1 MSKKYVYLFSE
12 GNANMRELLGGKGA
26 NLAEMSNIGLPV
38 PQGFTIT
45 TEACTQYYADGR
57 QINDEIMAEI
67 MKNVAT
73 MEDINGKKFG
83 DLENPL
89 LVSVRSGARASMPGM
104 MDTILN
110 LGLNDDVVAAMIKG
124 NPDPKFERFV
134 YDSYRRFIQMFSD
147 VVMEVGKKYF
157 EQLIDEMKTRK
168 GVVYDVE
175 LTAADLKELAE
186 QFKAEYKKQIGEDFP
201 SDPVVQLKEAI
212 RAVFRSWDNPR
223 ANYYR
228 QQNDIPYSWGTAV
241 NVMPMV
247 FGNLNENSG
256 TGVAFTRDPATG
268 EKKLMGEFLTNAQ
281 GEDVVA
287 GVRTPMPISE
297 MANKFPE
304 AYEQFV
310 KVCALLEDHYRDMQ
324 DMEFTVENGK
334 LYMLQCRNGKRTAQA
349 ALKIACDLVD
359 EGMIDEKKAVL
370 MIEPRNL
377 DTLLHPQFDADK
389 LKAATPIGK
398 GLGAS
403 PGAACG
409 RIVFSAEDAKAWAA
423 RKEKVVLVRLETSP
437 EDIEGM
443 AAAQGILTVRG
454 GMTSHAAVVARGM
467 GKCCVSG
474 CGEILMDEEAKQF
487 TLAGKTYH
495 EGDNISIDGSTGNI
509 YDGIIP
515 TVDATIAGEFGRIMS
530 WADKYRRLEVRTN
543 ADNPRDAAKAVE
555 LGAHGI
561 GLTRTEH
568 MFFNADRIGPF
579 REMIC
584 ADTKEER
591 IVALNKLEPMQQE
604 DFEGIYEAM
613 QGYPVTIRFLDPPLH
628 EFVPTEEDDIAAL
641 AEAEGKTV
649 EQIKAVIYNLHEFN
663 PMMGHRGC
671 RLAVSYPEIAE
682 MQTRAVI
689 KAALAVSARHP
700 DWNLRPE
707 IMIPLVGEVKEL
719 KFVKDVVVAAADKLI
734 AESGSDL
741 KYLVGTMIEIPRAA
755 LTADEIAKEAQ
766 FFSFGTNDL
775 TQMTFGFSRDDA
787 GKFLP
792 AYYEHKIY
800 ESDPFAR
807 VDQIGVG
814 KLVKMAATLGRATR
828 PDLHLG
834 VCGEHGGDP
843 SSVEFFHKAGLD
855 YVSCSPFRVPIARL
869 AAAQAAIKDEEAKAA
884 DKKAAEEEA
893 KAELDARIEAARAAL
908 KDAAEKFQ
916 AVAADKTDDLK
927 GFATVAFKSLKAG
940 LEEAKK
946 TFDQEK
952 K

>member
-26 NLAEMSNIGLPV
+26 NLAEMTNIGLPV

-45 TEACTQYYADGR
+45 TEACTQYYEDGR

-67 MKNVAT
+67 MQYVAK
-73 MEDINGKKFG
+73 MEEMNGKKFG
-83 DLENPL
+83 DLQNPM

-157 EQLIDEMKTRK
+157 EQLIDKMKAEK
-168 GVVYDVE
+168 GVTSDLE
-175 LTAADLKELAE
+175 LDASDLKKLAE

-201 SDPVVQLKEAI
+201 SDPKVQLYEAI

-223 ANYYR
+223 ANVYR
-228 QQNDIPYSWGTAV
+228 RDNDIPYSWGTAV

-268 EKKLMGEFLTNAQ
+268 EKRLMGEFLTNAQ

-287 GVRTPMPISE
+287 GVRTPMPIAQ
-297 MANKFPE
+297 MAEQFPE
-304 AYEQFV
+304 AYADFV
-310 KVCALLEDHYRDMQ
+310 KVCGILEEHYRDMQ

-370 MIEPRNL
+370 MIDPRNL
-377 DTLLHPQFDADK
+377 DTLLHPQFDTAA

-409 RIVFSAEDAKAWAA
+409 KIVFSAEEAKEWAA

-443 AAAQGILTVRG
+443 KAAQGILTVRG

-474 CGEILMDEEAKQF
+474 CGAIAMDEANKKF

-495 EGDNISIDGSTGNI
+495 EGDYISIDGSTGNI
-509 YDGIIP
+509 YDGLIP
-515 TVDATIAGEFGRIMS
+515 TVDATIAGEFGRIMG
-530 WADKYRRLEVRTN
+530 WADKYRRLQVRTN
-543 ADNPRDAAKAVE
+543 ADTPHDARKARE
-555 LGAHGI
+555 LGAQGI

-568 MFFNADRIGPF
+568 MFFNGDRIAAF

-584 ADTKEER
+584 SDTKEER
-591 IVALNKLEPMQQE
+591 IAALAKLEPMQQE

-613 QGYPVTIRFLDPPLH
+613 GGYPVTIRFLDPPLH
-628 EFVPTEEDDIAAL
+628 EFVPTEEADIEAL
-641 AEAEGKTV
+641 AKTQGKTV
-649 EQIKAVIYNLHEFN
+649 EQIKNIIASLHEFN

-671 RLAVSYPEIAE
+671 RLAVTFPEIAE

-689 KAALAVSARHP
+689 KAALAVQARHP
-700 DWNLRPE
+700 EWKLVPE

-719 KFVKDVVVAAADKLI
+719 KFVKDVVTAVADKLI
-734 AESGSDL
+734 ADAGSDM

-755 LTADEIAKEAQ
+755 LTADQIATEAQ

-787 GKFLP
+787 GKFLG
-792 AYYEHKIY
+792 AYYDNKIY

-807 VDQIGVG
+807 LDQVGVG
-814 KLVKMAATLGRATR
+814 KLVAMAAKLGRETR
-828 PDLHLG
+828 PEIHLG
-834 VCGEHGGDP
+834 ICGEHGGDP
-843 SSVEFFHKAGLD
+843 SSVEFCHKVGLD

-869 AAAQAAIKDEEAKAA
+869 AAAPAAIKEM
-884 DKKAAEEEA
+884 
-893 KAELDARIEAARAAL
+893 
-908 KDAAEKFQ
+908 
-916 AVAADKTDDLK
+916 
-927 GFATVAFKSLKAG
+927 
-940 LEEAKK
+940 
-946 TFDQEK
+946 
-952 K
+952 